1 MATTHA
7 GIDHSGHDDH
17 AHKQGFVERWFF
29 STNHKDIGTLYLVFS
44 FVMFIVGAFMSVMI
58 RWELM
63 EPGLQHLNPETFN
76 QMTTVHAL
84 VMIFGGVMPAFVGLA
99 NWMVPLQIGAPD
111 MALPRMNNWS
121 FWIMPFA
128 FALLLITF
136 AMPGGAPA
144 GGWTLYP
151 PLSLQGGASFSFTIF
166 AIHMMGISSIMGA
179 INIIATI
186 LNMRA
191 PGVDLLKMP
200 IFCWTWL
207 ITAFLLIA
215 VMPVLPAR

>member
-1 MATTHA
+1 MAATHPVA
-7 GIDHSGHDDH
+7 DHHDHHDDH

-29 STNHKDIGTLYLVFS
+29 STNHKDIGTLYLIFS
-44 FVMFIVGAFMSVMI
+44 FVMFIIGAAMSVVI
-58 RWELM
+58 RAELA
-63 EPGLQHLNPETFN
+63 EPGLQFVKPEFFN
-76 QMTTVHAL
+76 QMTTMHAL

-121 FWIMPFA
+121 FWILPFA
-128 FALLLITF
+128 FTLLLMTLF
-136 AMPGGAPA
+136 LPGGAPA

-151 PLSLQGGASFSFTIF
+151 PLSLQGGNNVAFAIF

-179 INIIATI
+179 INVIATI

-207 ITAFLLIA
+207 ITAFLL
-215 VMPVLPAR
+215 

>member
-1 MATTHA
+1 
-7 GIDHSGHDDH
+7 
-17 AHKQGFVERWFF
+17 
-29 STNHKDIGTLYLVFS
+29 
-44 FVMFIVGAFMSVMI
+44 
-58 RWELM
+58 
-63 EPGLQHLNPETFN
+63 
-76 QMTTVHAL
+76 
-84 VMIFGGVMPAFVGLA
+84 
-99 NWMVPLQIGAPD
+99 
-111 MALPRMNNWS
+111 MALREVAW
-121 FWIMPFA
+121 
-128 FALLLITF
+128 
-136 AMPGGAPA
+136 GGAPA

-151 PLSLQGGASFSFTIF
+151 PLSLQGGYNVAFAIF

-215 VMPVLPAR
+215 VMPVLAGCVTMMLMDIHFGTSFFSAAGGGDHRRDALVVLLQRFEAVPEEQRGFRFRSCRIGKDGL